1 MNERLRIL
9 IVDDHTLVRKGLR
22 ALLETEPGLLVAGEA
37 KDGREAIQL
46 AGELRP
52 DVILMDLVMP
62 GLDGLEALRRLAA
75 SGFKVLVLTSFATD
89 EKVFPAL
96 AAGAQGYLLK
106 NSDPD
111 ELLAAIKRVA
121 GGESWLDPAI
131 ARRVLSELSR
141 PEPREPVEPLTER
154 EREVLGL
161 IARGL
166 SNREIASR
174 LCISEATVRTHVSSI
189 LSKLRLSSRTQAA
202 LYALRSGVASF
213 GEGGES

>member
-1 MNERLRIL
+1 MNDPLRIL

-22 ALLETEPGLLVAGEA
+22 ALLETEPGLVVAGEA
-37 KDGREAIQL
+37 EDGREAIRL

-75 SGFKVLVLTSFATD
+75 LGFKVLVLTSYATD

-106 NSDPD
+106 NSDPN

-131 ARRVLSELSR
+131 ARRVLNELSR

-166 SNREIASR
+166 SNREIASA

-189 LSKLRLSSRTQAA
+189 LAKLHLSSRTQAA
-202 LYALRSGVASF
+202 LYALRSGLASF
-213 GEGGES
+213 AEGSRT